1 MVGVCQQRVTDI
13 PSSVCRARGEAEKME
28 GERETV
34 EGVKL
39 HTKGRVLKA
48 PTIRSEDDL
57 FSFHGGRSAG
67 IVKFLEPLSPLLNY
81 FEVAIGLQQ
90 SLLLACVM
98 YGGVEKRIAVLVIPS
113 SWFLSSFIVQSFF

>member
-1 MVGVCQQRVTDI
+1 M
-13 PSSVCRARGEAEKME
+13 CRARGEAEKDGE
-28 GERETV
+28 RERETV

-57 FSFHGGRSAG
+57 FSFHRGRSAG

-81 FEVAIGLQQ
+81 FEVLAE
-90 SLLLACVM
+90 SLSLVHVYPM
-98 YGGVEKRIAVLVIPS
+98 YLSPLIPS
-113 SWFLSSFIVQSFF
+113 SHPLFFNPSSNCSTSLFFIPDMHTQT

>member
-1 MVGVCQQRVTDI
+1 
-13 PSSVCRARGEAEKME
+13 ME

-34 EGVKL
+34 DGVKL

-81 FEVAIGLQQ
+81 FEVLE
-90 SLLLACVM
+90 SLLFVHVYAM
-98 YGGVEKRIAVLVIPS
+98 YLSPAHS
-113 SWFLSSFIVQSFF
+113 FLSSLILPSNCSTSLFFVPDMHTQT

>member
-1 MVGVCQQRVTDI
+1 MCAGF
-13 PSSVCRARGEAEKME
+13 AGEAEKME

-81 FEVAIGLQQ
+81 FEVAIHTHSNL
-90 SLLLACVM
+90 
-98 YGGVEKRIAVLVIPS
+98 
-113 SWFLSSFIVQSFF
+113 

>member
-1 MVGVCQQRVTDI
+1 M
-13 PSSVCRARGEAEKME
+13 CRARGGGREDGGRERDGGGSEAAHE
-28 GERETV
+28 GE
-34 EGVKL
+34 
-39 HTKGRVLKA
+39 VLKA

-81 FEVAIGLQQ
+81 FEVTIHTL
-90 SLLLACVM
+90 SNLCCCWFVSCM
-98 YGGVEKRIAVLVIPS
+98 VEKRIAVLVIPS

>member
-1 MVGVCQQRVTDI
+1 MSAASVVRIRVARTY

-48 PTIRSEDDL
+48 PTIRSEDD
-57 FSFHGGRSAG
+57 
-67 IVKFLEPLSPLLNY
+67 
-81 FEVAIGLQQ
+81 
-90 SLLLACVM
+90 
-98 YGGVEKRIAVLVIPS
+98 PS
-113 SWFLSSFIVQSFF
+113 TEEGPRE

>member
-1 MVGVCQQRVTDI
+1 
-13 PSSVCRARGEAEKME
+13 ME

-81 FEVAIGLQQ
+81 FEVLAKSL
-90 SLLLACVM
+90 SLVHVCSFLLL
-98 YGGVEKRIAVLVIPS
+98 S
-113 SWFLSSFIVQSFF
+113 SLILQSCSTSLFFVPDMHTQT